1 MSNPRNG
8 AGVHMV
14 IRVTGES
21 LAIEATDPA
30 IVALARAAIEALG
43 GQAQEAGLIRGDQ
56 PGSAGLGQVWL
67 ALRDSLED
75 IRERAARGSDD
86 SGDEESGPEQGQPAA

>member
-1 MSNPRNG
+1 MI
-8 AGVHMV
+8 

-21 LAIEATDPA
+21 LTIEATDPA
-30 IVALARAAIEALG
+30 IVALARAAIEAVG
-43 GQAQEAGLIRGDQ
+43 GRAQEAGVIRGDQ

-75 IRERAARGSDD
+75 IRERAARGPRD
-86 SGDEESGPEQGQPAA
+86 SGGEEGGPEKGRPAA